1 MARSMRDRDQLEEAW
16 RQQQRWSRTAGRL
29 KSRIVASRVS
39 ALTLTLIGAALAA
52 TATQLSVDAASS
64 QGARTAAVAAA
75 FAVGLVPTL
84 RVVFDRGMVSDWT
97 RMRAISEAL
106 KSEIVTCLAGV
117 SPYRGP
123 DRLEVLAGNVRKVLR
138 DGEELAHHLPAALPA
153 PAPLPDISDVAGYV
167 RVRLIGQIERYY
179 RPKAREMNHRLIV
192 SRNIQAG
199 LAVAGAALGVLAL
212 IPDVHSVAWIGV
224 ATTAA
229 TAVAAYAA
237 ESRFLYQFIEYSRTV
252 QQLDS
257 LLDGYQAA
265 GSHTPAS
272 DDDLVAQCE
281 RVISIQNE
289 GWMVKWR
296 TE

>member
-1 MARSMRDRDQLEEAW
+1 MEQHLRDQLEEAW
-16 RQQQRWSRTAGRL
+16 QQQQRWSRTAGRL
-29 KSRIVASRVS
+29 KSRIGASRIA
-39 ALTLTLIGAALAA
+39 ALTLTLTGAALAA
-52 TATQLSVDAASS
+52 TATQLSVDAASAAA
-64 QGARTAAVAAA
+64 ARTAAVAAA

-106 KSEIVTCLAGV
+106 KSEVLTCLAGV

-123 DRLEVLAGNVRKVLR
+123 DRPEVLAGNVRKVLR
-138 DGEELAHHLPAALPA
+138 DGEDLAHHLPAALPA
-153 PAPLPDISDVAGYV
+153 AAPLPGVWDVASYV
-167 RVRLIGQIERYY
+167 QVRLIGQIDRYY

-192 SRNIQAG
+192 ARNVQAA
-199 LAVAGAALGVLAL
+199 LAVTGAALGVLVL
-212 IPDVHSVAWIGV
+212 VPDVHSVAWIGV
-224 ATTAA
+224 VTTAA

-237 ESRFLYQFIEYSRTV
+237 ESRYLYQFIEYSRTV

-257 LLDGYQAA
+257 LLDGYQQAPGGRTA
-265 GSHTPAS
+265 AS